1 MGWFR
6 APLKR
11 GRSID
16 PKQPRLR
23 AAGIPPAMRRG
34 AFEVQ
39 AVAGLQ
45 AIVLAVTKPDFKR
58 AAEDVKEFF
67 AFVRVGFAAAP
78 AGFHT
83 KKMRLHGSVAPGEE
97 LHAHAG
103 VGLENFPLRW
113 THYAGILARSFVQ
126 RKN

>member
-23 AAGIPPAMRRG
+23 AAGIAPAMRRG

-45 AIVLAVTKPDFKR
+45 AIVLAVAQPDFKR
-58 AAEDVKEFF
+58 AAEHVEEFL
-67 AFVRVGFAAAP
+67 ALVGVGFGAAP
-78 AGFHT
+78 GGLHAET
-83 KKMRLHGSVAPGEE
+83 MRLPVGVAPGEKF
-97 LHAHAG
+97 HANTGRGRRRTSAS
-103 VGLENFPLRW
+103 EYR
-113 THYAGILARSFVQ
+113 R
-126 RKN
+126 

>member
-34 AFEVQ
+34 AFEVK

-45 AIVLAVTKPDFKR
+45 AIVLAVTQPDFKR
-58 AAEDVKEFF
+58 AAEDVEDFL

-78 AGFHT
+78 TGLHT
-83 KKMRLHGSVAPGEE
+83 KQIE
-97 LHAHAG
+97 LHA
-103 VGLENFPLRW
+103 GLSPSQE
-113 THYAGILARSFVQ
+113 VQ
-126 RKN
+126 A

>member
-45 AIVLAVTKPDFKR
+45 AIVLAGTKPEFKR
-58 AAEDVKEFF
+58 AAEDGKEFF
-67 AFVRVGFAAAP
+67 AFVSVGFAAGP

-83 KKMRLHGSVAPGEE
+83 KKMRLHCRFAPGQEF
-97 LHAHAG
+97 HADAG
-103 VGLENFPLRW
+103 
-113 THYAGILARSFVQ
+113 
-126 RKN
+126 

>member
-34 AFEVQ
+34 AFEVK

-45 AIVLAVTKPDFKR
+45 AIVLAVTQPDFKR
-58 AAEDVKEFF
+58 AAEDVKEFL

-78 AGFHT
+78 TWFHT
-83 KKMRLHGSVAPGEE
+83 KKMRLHAGISPRNEFPAYV
-97 LHAHAG
+97 G
-103 VGLENFPLRW
+103 VGCQKLPLRW
-113 THYAGILARSFVQ
+113 THCAGVL
-126 RKN
+126 